1 MKSGDVTRHQR
12 EERGGALA
20 SPAATQRHNTW
31 GEIIM
36 KARGLRQLLAAAAI
50 SAAAVVGGAV
60 PAAATP
66 NADLLAPITSA
77 AASLAS
83 GDSAAPQ
90 GMTTQTL
97 VAARNAG
104 FPIYEAIQEVAVYAS
119 KMGTTYATEYRRVY
133 EIDALNSPTTKFVGV
148 GATAPDR
155 FAVVHQDAEP
165 IVVNV
170 RPPATPQPYQ
180 RLTYDATPQTWWN
193 SPLVRL
199 ANGGPSVGIAL
210 VR

>member
-1 MKSGDVTRHQR
+1 M
-12 EERGGALA
+12 
-20 SPAATQRHNTW
+20 N
-31 GEIIM
+31 
-36 KARGLRQLLAAAAI
+36 ARGLRKLLTAAAI
-50 SAAAVVGGAV
+50 SAAALVCGAF

-66 NADLLAPITSA
+66 NADPLAPITA
-77 AASLAS
+77 AASSLAS
-83 GDSAAPQ
+83 GDSVAPQ

-97 VAARNAG
+97 IAARNAG
-104 FPIYEAIQEVAVYAS
+104 FPIYEAIREVAVYAT

-133 EIDALNSPTTKFVGV
+133 EIDALNSPTTKFVGI

-155 FAVVHQDAEP
+155 FAVVHQGLEP

-180 RLTYDATPQTWWN
+180 ILTYDATPQTWWS
-193 SPLVRL
+193 SPPVRL
-199 ANGGPSVGIAL
+199 PDGGPSVGIAL

>member
-1 MKSGDVTRHQR
+1 MQ
-12 EERGGALA
+12 A
-20 SPAATQRHNTW
+20 
-31 GEIIM
+31 
-36 KARGLRQLLAAAAI
+36 RQLKHLLTATAI
-50 SAAAVVGGAV
+50 TAAAVMGGAV

-66 NADLLAPITSA
+66 NADPLAPITTA
-77 AASLAS
+77 ASSLAS
-83 GDSAAPQ
+83 GDSVAPQ
-90 GMTTQTL
+90 GITTQTL
-97 VAARNAG
+97 IAARNAG
-104 FPIYEAIQEVAVYAS
+104 FPIYEAIQDVVVNAT

-155 FAVVHQDAEP
+155 FAVVHQGLEP

-193 SPLVRL
+193 SPLVQIPD
-199 ANGGPSVGIAL
+199 GGPSVGIAL